1 MEVIL
6 LEKVAQLGDPGDLVN
21 VKAGYGRNFL
31 IPTGKAV
38 RADEENKAEYE
49 KRREALLTAEA
60 DRRESAEKLSET
72 MESLEVVIE
81 AQVSEE
87 GTLYGSVGTRE
98 ISDSLIA
105 KGSLENPIKI
115 ISDNENLGPW
125 GTFGLQNSKSVFL
138 DYVYSMIGRLVIFKH
153 GNTNHLVRSLR
164 KTSHRLYL
172 LGLLLQKHWRHLD
185 QTGHVMKMTRN
196 QWTI

>member
-38 RADEENKAEYE
+38 RADAENKAEYE
-49 KRREALLTAEA
+49 KRREALLSAEA
-60 DRRESAEKLSET
+60 DRRESAEKFSET

-105 KGSLENPIKI
+105 KGFEIEKSAVRLPEGVLKEVGEYSVDIELHPEVIKTISVTISALEE
-115 ISDNENLGPW
+115 S
-125 GTFGLQNSKSVFL
+125 
-138 DYVYSMIGRLVIFKH
+138 
-153 GNTNHLVRSLR
+153 
-164 KTSHRLYL
+164 
-172 LGLLLQKHWRHLD
+172 
-185 QTGHVMKMTRN
+185 
-196 QWTI
+196 

>member
-38 RADEENKAEYE
+38 RADAENKAEYE
-49 KRREALLTAEA
+49 KRREALLSAEA

-72 MESLEVVIE
+72 MESLEVMIE

-105 KGSLENPIKI
+105 KGFEIEKSAVRLPEGVLKEVGEYSVDIELHPEVIKTISVTITALE
-115 ISDNENLGPW
+115 EN
-125 GTFGLQNSKSVFL
+125 
-138 DYVYSMIGRLVIFKH
+138 
-153 GNTNHLVRSLR
+153 
-164 KTSHRLYL
+164 
-172 LGLLLQKHWRHLD
+172 
-185 QTGHVMKMTRN
+185 
-196 QWTI
+196 

>member
-38 RADEENKAEYE
+38 RADAENKAEYE
-49 KRREALLTAEA
+49 KRRDALLSAEA

-105 KGSLENPIKI
+105 KGFEIEKSAVRLPEGVLKEVGEYSVDIELHPEVIKTISVTIRALEE
-115 ISDNENLGPW
+115 S
-125 GTFGLQNSKSVFL
+125 
-138 DYVYSMIGRLVIFKH
+138 
-153 GNTNHLVRSLR
+153 
-164 KTSHRLYL
+164 
-172 LGLLLQKHWRHLD
+172 
-185 QTGHVMKMTRN
+185 
-196 QWTI
+196 

>member
-38 RADEENKAEYE
+38 RADAENKAEYE
-49 KRREALLTAEA
+49 KRREALLSAEA

-105 KGSLENPIKI
+105 KGFEIEKSAVRLPEGVLKEVGEYSVDIELHPEVIKTISVTISALED
-115 ISDNENLGPW
+115 S
-125 GTFGLQNSKSVFL
+125 
-138 DYVYSMIGRLVIFKH
+138 
-153 GNTNHLVRSLR
+153 
-164 KTSHRLYL
+164 
-172 LGLLLQKHWRHLD
+172 
-185 QTGHVMKMTRN
+185 
-196 QWTI
+196 

>member
-38 RADEENKAEYE
+38 RADAENKAEYE
-49 KRREALLTAEA
+49 KRREALLSAEA
-60 DRRESAEKLSET
+60 DRRESTEKLSET

-105 KGSLENPIKI
+105 KGFEIEKSAVRLPEGVLKEVGEYSVDIELHPEVIKTISVTISALEE
-115 ISDNENLGPW
+115 S
-125 GTFGLQNSKSVFL
+125 
-138 DYVYSMIGRLVIFKH
+138 
-153 GNTNHLVRSLR
+153 
-164 KTSHRLYL
+164 
-172 LGLLLQKHWRHLD
+172 
-185 QTGHVMKMTRN
+185 
-196 QWTI
+196 

>member
-38 RADEENKAEYE
+38 RADAENKAEYE
-49 KRREALLTAEA
+49 KRREALLSAEA
-60 DRRESAEKLSET
+60 DRKESAEKLSET
-72 MESLEVVIE
+72 MESLEIVIK

-105 KGSLENPIKI
+105 KGFEIEKSAVRLPEGVLKEVGEYSVDIELHPEVIKTISVTISALEE
-115 ISDNENLGPW
+115 S
-125 GTFGLQNSKSVFL
+125 
-138 DYVYSMIGRLVIFKH
+138 
-153 GNTNHLVRSLR
+153 
-164 KTSHRLYL
+164 
-172 LGLLLQKHWRHLD
+172 
-185 QTGHVMKMTRN
+185 
-196 QWTI
+196 

>member
-38 RADEENKAEYE
+38 RADAENKAEYE
-49 KRREALLTAEA
+49 KRREALLSAEA

-105 KGSLENPIKI
+105 KGFQIEKSAVRLPEGVLKEVGEYSVDIELHPEVIKTISVTISALEE
-115 ISDNENLGPW
+115 S
-125 GTFGLQNSKSVFL
+125 
-138 DYVYSMIGRLVIFKH
+138 
-153 GNTNHLVRSLR
+153 
-164 KTSHRLYL
+164 
-172 LGLLLQKHWRHLD
+172 
-185 QTGHVMKMTRN
+185 
-196 QWTI
+196 

>member
-38 RADEENKAEYE
+38 RADAENKAEYE
-49 KRREALLTAEA
+49 KRREALLSAEA
-60 DRRESAEKLSET
+60 DRKESAEKLSEN

-98 ISDSLIA
+98 ISDSLIE
-105 KGSLENPIKI
+105 KGFEIEKSAVRLPEGVLKEVGEYSVDIELHPEVIKTISVTISALEE
-115 ISDNENLGPW
+115 S
-125 GTFGLQNSKSVFL
+125 
-138 DYVYSMIGRLVIFKH
+138 
-153 GNTNHLVRSLR
+153 
-164 KTSHRLYL
+164 
-172 LGLLLQKHWRHLD
+172 
-185 QTGHVMKMTRN
+185 
-196 QWTI
+196 